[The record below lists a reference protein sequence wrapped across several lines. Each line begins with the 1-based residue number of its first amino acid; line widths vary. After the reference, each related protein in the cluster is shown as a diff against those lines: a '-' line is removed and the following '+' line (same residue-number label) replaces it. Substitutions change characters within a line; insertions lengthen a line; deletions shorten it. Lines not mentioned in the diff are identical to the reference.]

1 MRRIGGDAVDGERK
15 QKSQDHFPGCDNSN
29 HFAVWLH
36 RRLGSHPHSPHEGLR
51 ATTTTEE
58 PQGQRIHWVR
68 ATSESTSPVKRT
80 LSQRGKRA
88 VSDLASASPALRD
101 SWRHNQSGR
110 NRAAFQ

>member
-1 MRRIGGDAVDGERK
+1 MRRIRGDAVDGERK

-36 RRLGSHPHSPHEGLR
+36 RRLASGPARQPVSAVYRSARSHPHSPYEGLR

-68 ATSESTSPVKRT
+68 PTSESTSPVKRT

-88 VSDLASASPALRD
+88 VSDLA
-101 SWRHNQSGR
+101 
-110 NRAAFQ
+110 